1 MGFRRFNLFLMSA
14 HVACWSA
21 TSLTDSLKYNLVH
34 ENWRRPAHF
43 DHNLLIKY
51 PRMHL
56 EFESTLVLRLVQKMY
71 I

>member
-14 HVACWSA
+14 HVASWSA

-43 DHNLLIKY
+43 DHNLLIK
-51 PRMHL
+51 
-56 EFESTLVLRLVQKMY
+56 
-71 I
+71 